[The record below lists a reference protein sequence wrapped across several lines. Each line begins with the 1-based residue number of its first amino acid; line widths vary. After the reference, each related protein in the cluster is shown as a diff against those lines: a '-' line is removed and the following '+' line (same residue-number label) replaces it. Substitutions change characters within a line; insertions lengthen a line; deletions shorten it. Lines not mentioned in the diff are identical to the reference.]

1 MLVRNVCYCLLHCN
15 LYRNVLIDEYNKKKN
30 YLHTNGKKP
39 NKKKYTERIGKR
51 NDSNLQNMQIPVA
64 TYLVE

>member
-1 MLVRNVCYCLLHCN
+1 MLVRNVCYSLLHCN
-15 LYRNVLIDEYNKKKN
+15 LYRNVLIDEYNKKN
-30 YLHTNGKKP
+30 YFTYKWKKA
-39 NKKKYTERIGKR
+39 KEKKYTARIGKR